1 MCVTHNTQIINFKHQ
16 LIITG
21 YFIRENLV
29 RHIGKRVVKRSD
41 KNPLD
46 KLNEYTME
54 NSEYLYE
61 SQLKS
66 IERMVDDGTRIIKF
80 NLVNC

>member
-1 MCVTHNTQIINFKHQ
+1 MCVTHNTQIFNFKHQ

-29 RHIGKRVVKRSD
+29 RHIGKRVVKRRD

-46 KLNEYTME
+46 KLNEYNME